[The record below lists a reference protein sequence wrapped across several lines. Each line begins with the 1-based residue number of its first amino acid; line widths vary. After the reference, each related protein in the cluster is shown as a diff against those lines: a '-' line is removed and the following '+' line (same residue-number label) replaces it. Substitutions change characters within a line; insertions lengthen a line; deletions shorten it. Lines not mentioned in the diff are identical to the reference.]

1 MSSEKKKN
9 YNNKDYNNYNK
20 NNKGRKRRDF
30 NNFDDWNVSN
40 ISNND
45 NKDSKDKRDINNNNN
60 LIIAKEND
68 FNNSEK
74 KNKNNFEK
82 VFNVDFVRNSSGPSY
97 PIDLGT
103 KITQDQPEIVP
114 ESKIKIEETE
124 INANQN
130 NNNNNTS
137 DMTGKKTTKKIEIT
151 NIPETTSQASDV
163 TTKNRDENTN
173 NNSETPEVNKNEKI
187 FTFDKNII
195 ESCIIDNNNIS
206 EDSSISK
213 ILSEYTYTFFTNISS
228 FPSEQNKILFEKKA
242 TKLHPDIVFDSYE
255 NNIILPVSNDKPL
268 ERIKIKEENFDEIEK
283 INNII
288 EGNKN
293 INVFDK
299 NEIKPLFASKIN
311 LDDTINNFQ
320 KMMNNKKKLF
330 EQKYNFDK
338 TCVKKLKLNLEDK
351 EDNNNNIYLP
361 SVMHTLYEKKHIQYK
376 NLYSTDDLTKK
387 VNFPTGEENTIENNT
402 IYALNIRNINKLKF
416 TRGFKK
422 AKTDKKKLNINISM
436 ISSFMDEINELY
448 EESNVKSFKVEN
460 ASQKCKID
468 EQLENI
474 LTEIHYS
481 FKNDNNYSTKNN
493 FDETFT
499 ENSNE
504 DIHLEY
510 SSKYFKY
517 FDLYDYS
524 NQNDIDILDDIDI
537 NSIHEQFKIYKSQR
551 SRKKNK
557 YLCGG
562 EASIE
567 LMKTTFTDD
576 TYNKSQ
582 TRILHNLSND
592 LNKISNITNSEEIKN
607 IANKTEYLSQN
618 GNHLRSTKK
627 LKNELNRSIIS
638 RYAVNSK
645 NEIINKSDSDML
657 SLNKKS
663 AKSDELGNKRKKE
676 KNRYE
681 NMMKKI
687 KKTNDDINKT
697 EKRMYNNKLKAE
709 QENNF
714 QNEIKKERMFK
725 FLYTVIVFIIPLSIT
740 LYNKFT
746 QE

>member
-255 NNIILPVSNDKPL
+255 NNIILPISNDKPL

-320 KMMNNKKKLF
+320 KMMNNKKTLF

-351 EDNNNNIYLP
+351 EDINNNIYLP

-376 NLYSTDDLTKK
+376 NLYSSDDLTKK

-422 AKTDKKKLNINISM
+422 SKTDEKKISININM
-436 ISSFMDEINELY
+436 LSSFMDEISELY
-448 EESNVKSFKVEN
+448 EESNVKSFQIEN
-460 ASQKCKID
+460 ATQKCKID
-468 EQLENI
+468 DQLENI

-481 FKNDNNYSTKNN
+481 FKNDNKYSTKNN

-537 NSIHEQFKIYKSQR
+537 DSIHEQFKIYKSQR

-592 LNKISNITNSEEIKN
+592 LNKISHITNSEEIKN

-627 LKNELNRSIIS
+627 LKNELNRSIVS

-676 KNRYE
+676 KNKYE
-681 NMMKKI
+681 IMMKKI

-714 QNEIKKERMFK
+714 QNEIKKERIFK

-740 LYNKFT
+740 LYNKYT

>member
-320 KMMNNKKKLF
+320 KMMNNKKKIF

-351 EDNNNNIYLP
+351 EDINNINLP

-376 NLYSTDDLTKK
+376 NLYSPDDLTKK

-714 QNEIKKERMFK
+714 QNEIKKERIFK

>member
-1 MSSEKKKN
+1 MSGQG
-9 YNNKDYNNYNK
+9 D
-20 NNKGRKRRDF
+20 
-30 NNFDDWNVSN
+30 
-40 ISNND
+40 
-45 NKDSKDKRDINNNNN
+45 
-60 LIIAKEND
+60 
-68 FNNSEK
+68 
-74 KNKNNFEK
+74 
-82 VFNVDFVRNSSGPSY
+82 
-97 PIDLGT
+97 
-103 KITQDQPEIVP
+103 
-114 ESKIKIEETE
+114 
-124 INANQN
+124 
-130 NNNNNTS
+130 
-137 DMTGKKTTKKIEIT
+137 
-151 NIPETTSQASDV
+151 
-163 TTKNRDENTN
+163 
-173 NNSETPEVNKNEKI
+173 
-187 FTFDKNII
+187 
-195 ESCIIDNNNIS
+195 
-206 EDSSISK
+206 K
-213 ILSEYTYTFFTNISS
+213 IL
-228 FPSEQNKILFEKKA
+228 
-242 TKLHPDIVFDSYE
+242 
-255 NNIILPVSNDKPL
+255 
-268 ERIKIKEENFDEIEK
+268 
-283 INNII
+283 
-288 EGNKN
+288 
-293 INVFDK
+293 
-299 NEIKPLFASKIN
+299 
-311 LDDTINNFQ
+311 
-320 KMMNNKKKLF
+320 
-330 EQKYNFDK
+330 
-338 TCVKKLKLNLEDK
+338 
-351 EDNNNNIYLP
+351 
-361 SVMHTLYEKKHIQYK
+361 
-376 NLYSTDDLTKK
+376 
-387 VNFPTGEENTIENNT
+387 NFPTGEENTIENNT

-448 EESNVKSFKVEN
+448 EESNIKSFQVEN
-460 ASQKCKID
+460 AIQKWNID
-468 EQLENI
+468 DQLENI

-481 FKNDNNYSTKNN
+481 FKNDNKYSTKNN

-676 KNRYE
+676 KIKYE